1 LGNRFREAF
10 GANLDRPLVLAHR
23 GDSSHA
29 PENTLESAALGHA
42 AGADGWEFD
51 VQLTRDG
58 VPIVFHDP
66 GLLRTTNVARVF
78 PDDPRADLGYLVAEF
93 DLDEI
98 RRLDAG
104 SWFVNPGVVPRSA
117 AYFGTSDELDS
128 SVLAR
133 YASGSILVP
142 TLEEALSLTIDLG
155 WLANVEIKSGFSG
168 SSTIVAAVRAAIDR
182 LNAADHVLVSSF
194 DHELLAAFRDDSGL
208 ATGILISTPLHRPA
222 EYVASLHADA
232 YHISASA
239 LGAGGAEYLRN
250 PSPTTLRRRDVMEC
264 RRAGIPTLVYTVND
278 LELAGHLA
286 ELGVAGLFSDYPG
299 PLVVG
304 LTPS

>member
-10 GANLDRPLVLAHR
+10 GVTLDRPLVLAHR

-29 PENTLESAALGHA
+29 PENTLEAAALGHA

-66 GLLRTTNVARVF
+66 GLLRTTNVACVF

-98 RRLDAG
+98 RGLDAG
-104 SWFVNPGVVPRSA
+104 SWFVNAGVVPRSA
-117 AYFGTSDELDS
+117 AYFGTIDELDS
-128 SVLAR
+128 SVLSR

-142 TLEEALSLTIDLG
+142 TLEEALSLTMDLG

-168 SSTIVAAVRAAIDR
+168 SSTIVAAVRATIDR
-182 LNAADHVLVSSF
+182 LNAVDHVLVSSF
-194 DHELLAAFRDDSGL
+194 DHELLASFRDESGL

-239 LGAGGAEYLRN
+239 LGAGGAEYLRS
-250 PSPTTLRRRDVMEC
+250 PSPTNLRRRDVMEC

-286 ELGVAGLFSDYPG
+286 ELGVAGLFSDNPG